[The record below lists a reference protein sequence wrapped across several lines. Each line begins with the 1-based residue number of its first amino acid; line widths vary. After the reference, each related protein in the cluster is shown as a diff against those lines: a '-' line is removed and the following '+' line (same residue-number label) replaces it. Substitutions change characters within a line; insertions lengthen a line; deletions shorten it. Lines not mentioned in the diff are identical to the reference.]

1 MGRPH
6 LLPYVSLASCDPTQ
20 RRDAAFDEP
29 QIAWIVTGVL
39 HALEYMHTQR
49 KAIHRDIKAANI
61 LVSAD
66 AQVLTMDLPW
76 TDCLLTTHQVKLALF
91 TSYFLATR

>member
-6 LLPYVSLASCDPTQ
+6 FLPYFSLPSYDPTQ

-29 QIAWIVTGVL
+29 QIAWIVSGVL
-39 HALEYMHTQR
+39 RALEYMHTQR

-66 AQVLTMDLPW
+66 AQVLTMDLL
-76 TDCLLTTHQVKLALF
+76 CTHYGLDMD
-91 TSYFLATR
+91 